1 MVEQRKNES
10 EGNAKYLGEKPEHV
24 RREYKAPTF
33 EKFRISAVTKSG
45 GSAIPDAAGS
55 FRP

>member
-10 EGNAKYLGEKPEHV
+10 KCIAKYLGEKPDHV
-24 RREYKAPTF
+24 RREYKPPTL
-33 EKFRISAVTKSG
+33 EKFRISAITKSG